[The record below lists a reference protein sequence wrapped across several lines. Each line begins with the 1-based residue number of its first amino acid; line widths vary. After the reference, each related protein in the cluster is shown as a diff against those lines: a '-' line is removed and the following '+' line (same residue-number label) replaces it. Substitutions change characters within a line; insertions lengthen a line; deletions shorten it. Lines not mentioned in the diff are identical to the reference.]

1 MKNTSFLPILFLLLI
16 SCNSRK
22 NLIGTYRS
30 NFAVHGFFVTQIK
43 FNPDSTTEYRMAGDL
58 MNENLT
64 GRFKVSNNIA
74 YIKFD
79 KLKYDQSKD
88 NLSFSEILT
97 KEVDTNEYRNMHS
110 YDLKYENSIPYH
122 LKYKIKQN
130 KLIVYNIVT
139 GKIVR
144 KIQGSMNKRK
154 YYLKKID

>member
-1 MKNTSFLPILFLLLI
+1 MKKTSFLLILFLLLI

-30 NFAVHGFFVTQIK
+30 NFAVHGFFVTEIK
-43 FNPDSTTEYRMAGDL
+43 FNPDSTTEFHMAGDL

-64 GRFKVSNNIA
+64 GRFRVSNNIA

-88 NLSFSEILT
+88 TLSFSEILA

-110 YDLKYENSIPYH
+110 YDLKLENGISYH
-122 LKYKIKQN
+122 LKYRIKHN
-130 KLIVYNIVT
+130 KLLVYNIVSD
-139 GKIVR
+139 KIVR
-144 KIQGSMNKRK
+144 KSQGSKNKRK
-154 YYLKKID
+154 YYLKKIN